1 MRDTFVAALK
11 SEAERNEKI
20 LLMVGDLGFGVVDSF
35 AEAMPDQF
43 LNAGISEQNMMG
55 MAAGLADSGHL
66 PFVYSIANFPTF
78 RCLEQIRND
87 VVYHALPVTIVS
99 IGAGMGY
106 GTLGYSHFGIEDFS
120 ILSAMPGLRIISPSD
135 PTEVKAALREIL
147 RSPMPTYL
155 RLGKN
160 GEENIHAED
169 VEITSGVIPIRK
181 EGKYLILSTGSITS
195 LVIKAADRIKVT
207 FGVDVAV
214 YSVPVVKPLDI
225 SQISF
230 DSFDAIFTV
239 EEHRLIGGFGS
250 LVLQELNEMG
260 HKNHIVRIGIGDE
273 TTFPVGT
280 HQYLLAD
287 KKLDVDGIFERIVTS
302 IGLS

>member
-1 MRDTFVAALK
+1 
-11 SEAERNEKI
+11 
-20 LLMVGDLGFGVVDSF
+20 MVGDLGFGVVDSF
-35 AEAMPDQF
+35 ASELPDQF

-87 VVYHALPVTIVS
+87 VVYHGLPVTIVS

-120 ILSAMPGLRIISPSD
+120 ILSSMPGLRIISPSD
-135 PTEVKAALREIL
+135 PTEVKAALSEIL
-147 RSPMPTYL
+147 NKPMPTYL

-160 GEENIHAED
+160 GEESIHGSEVD
-169 VEITSGVIPIRK
+169 ISSGVLPIRK
-181 EGKYLILSTGSITS
+181 EGKFLILSTGSITS
-195 LVIKAADRIKVT
+195 LAIKAADLIKAT

-214 YSVPVVKPLDI
+214 YSVPIVKPLDI
-225 SQISF
+225 SRIAF
-230 DSFDAIFTV
+230 DSFEVVFTV

-250 LVLQELNEMG
+250 LVLQELNDLG
-260 HKNHIVRIGIGDE
+260 LKNQIVRIGLGDE
-273 TTFPVGT
+273 TSFPVGT
-280 HQYLLAD
+280 HQHLLSE
-287 KKLDVDGIFERIVTS
+287 KKLDVDGIFERIVTFT
-302 IGLS
+302 GLN